1 MEAKGRSATGAVE
14 VIRGVRD
21 VAISEDI
28 PDAKAFADKYDVEM
42 DDPTGGVAGKDD
54 REAMQDIILNQDL
67 VQRTDGLVRKLD
79 EKNREIDRL
88 CTLLESVS
96 IVPGMKP
103 DRILDIYDNIAE
115 EPIDLRDSKIV
126 HLAKK
131 VRNLTLSLNKERSL
145 RLGAESQCEEYRR
158 EIERLKR
165 DLDLISSPA
174 ARAAARAESKESKP
188 GEPGAAQ
195 KDYRKELAAASKQ
208 VRQQLPLFPPCSSK
222 VY

>member
-1 MEAKGRSATGAVE
+1 MEAKTRGGTGTVE

-21 VAISEDI
+21 VAINEDI

-42 DDPTGGVAGKDD
+42 DDPTAGVAGKDD

-88 CTLLESVS
+88 CTLLESVAV
-96 IVPGMKP
+96 VPGMKP

-131 VRNLTLSLNKERSL
+131 VRGLTLALNKEKSL
-145 RLGAESQCEEYRR
+145 RHASESQVEEYRR
-158 EIERLKR
+158 EIDQLKR
-165 DLDLISSPA
+165 DLELISSPA

-188 GEPGAAQ
+188 GEVAVSQ
-195 KDYRKELAAASKQ
+195 KDFRKELAAANKQ
-208 VRQQLPLFPPCSSK
+208 VPQTVFS
-222 VY
+222 Y